1 MARPP
6 SRFPV
11 HTVSKRDYPPGWTGE
26 VFTCDIDRTYLDT
39 RFSSLKGL
47 TRIPFEGALDKVTIP
62 GMAQLLKEVRRG
74 PDDISR
80 HTPIYFVSASP
91 TQLRRVLERKFL
103 LDGIEFDGTT
113 FKDWGRLLRKGR
125 LRGLKKQV
133 AFKLAALLG
142 NRSALPPGAQ
152 EVLLGDD
159 LEVDSLVY
167 GLYAD
172 ILEGR
177 VPPRDLPKVLAH
189 NGVSPQDAQGVVELK
204 LRAGNIQGGVRRALI
219 RMERAGQP
227 ETFIGYWPWLVPCQD
242 AFQMALAL
250 WDQGSLSDHGVMR
263 VARNLRVHDVSA
275 GALEAGL
282 FELARRGLLSS
293 SQVDQQAALLEE
305 HGLCQVGQ
313 PVPDVDPAWFA
324 VLARDTGAP
333 RTPARFLG
341 V

>member
-1 MARPP
+1 MARKPR
-6 SRFPV
+6 RFPV
-11 HTVSKRDYPPGWTGE
+11 HTVSKRDYPEGWSGE

-47 TRIPFEGALDKVTIP
+47 ARIPFEGALDKVTIP

-74 PDDISR
+74 PEDVSR

-91 TQLRRVLERKFL
+91 TQLRKVLERKFL

-113 FKDWGRLLRKGR
+113 FKDWGRLLRRGR

-142 NRSALPPGAQ
+142 NRSALPPGSQ
-152 EVLLGDD
+152 EILLGDD

-177 VPPRDLPKVLAH
+177 ILPRDLPRVLAH
-189 NGVSPQDAQGVVELK
+189 NGVSAEDVQGIVELK
-204 LRAGNIQGGVRRALI
+204 LRAGNIRGGVRRALI
-219 RMERAGQP
+219 RMERSASP
-227 ETFIGYWPWLVPCQD
+227 EAFIGYWPWLVPCQD

-263 VARNLRVHDVSA
+263 VARNLRLRQVSE
-275 GALEAGL
+275 GALETGL
-282 FELARRGLLSS
+282 HELARRGLLSS
-293 SQVDQQAALLEE
+293 SQVDRMGTLLGQ
-305 HGLCQVGQ
+305 HSLCHLTRATPG
-313 PVPDVDPAWFA
+313 VDPAWFA
-324 VLARDTGAP
+324 VLSRASDAP
-333 RTPARFLG
+333 RTPARHLG
-341 V
+341 L